1 MKKLFEITY
10 EILMFLS
17 RVTSFSYKEINI
29 IVWFLLIPLSW
40 AFLIDKIYKFNY
52 IKIISII
59 TIAITLLF
67 IKDFTLFSNWLFDI
81 SADFLRSFDFIG
93 SNYVMSSVIICVLI
107 PIVIYFVLIKKAF
120 FLKHNSNRKT

>member
-17 RVTSFSYKEINI
+17 RVTGFSYKEINI
-29 IVWFLLIPLSW
+29 IVWFLLIPMSW

>member
-52 IKIISII
+52 FKIISII

-107 PIVIYFVLIKKAF
+107 PIVIYFALIKKAF

>member
-107 PIVIYFVLIKKAF
+107 PIVIYFALIKKAF
-120 FLKHNSNRKT
+120 FLKHNSTRKI